1 MIDDGKYL
9 LRLIVSNA
17 TFAEHSHYAYA
28 SYAMHTFSSLFI
40 FIAKC
45 LLKIFAT
52 SWKRQNVSFQTCF
65 YIIYIYIYIYT
76 QIYSTHIYKYIYIYI
91 YIHIYNIIY
100 IYIYI
105 YISFKNLYLNMF
117 IFFLFLFLL
126 LLSSS

>member
-91 YIHIYNIIY
+91 HIYNIIY